1 MQIDNVNIEGLF
13 KYYNKFPALE
23 NINLSVRKGEI
34 FGLIGSNGNGK
45 STLLNC
51 ITGVLNYEKGKIF
64 IDGTDLKKKPLQ
76 CKQKMAYCTDECNAY
91 EIMTGEEYLTF
102 VASIYKVE
110 NSTFTKKFNEL
121 LDMFN
126 MRGHIKKLIKYY
138 SHGTKQKIALM
149 AAMIHDPQIWI
160 LDEPLVGLDAYSIKV
175 LLEYFEEFKKNGGT
189 IIITI
194 HDLDVALKVCDRIS
208 IIKEGRVAATFH
220 NTKDKTVKS
229 RAMRIMQNNV
239 LNKEKEVANES

>member
-1 MQIDNVNIEGLF
+1 M
-13 KYYNKFPALE
+13 ATLE
-23 NINLSVRKGEI
+23 IKNLHVSVADKEILKGINLVIKENEI
-34 FGLIGSNGNGK
+34 HALLGPNGNGK

-51 ITGVLNYEKGKIF
+51 ITGVLNYEKGHIY

-102 VASIYKVE
+102 VASVYKVD
-110 NSTFTKKFNEL
+110 NDTFLTKFNEL

-126 MRGHIKKLIKYY
+126 MRPHIKKLIKYY

-149 AAMIHDPQIWI
+149 AAMIHDPEIWI
-160 LDEPLVGLDAYSIKV
+160 LDEPLVGLDAASIKV
-175 LLEYFEEFKKNGGT
+175 LLDYFKKYVDNGGT

-194 HDLDVALKVCDRIS
+194 HDIDVALSVCDRVA
-208 IIKEGRVAATFH
+208 IIKEGRVAAQFN

-229 RAMRIMQNNV
+229 KAMKIMQGNT
-239 LNKEKEVANES
+239 LKED

>member
-1 MQIDNVNIEGLF
+1 MQIDNVNIEGLY
-13 KYYNKFPALE
+13 KYYNKFVALE
-23 NINLSVRKGEI
+23 DINLSMKKGEI
-34 FGLIGSNGNGK
+34 FGIIGSNGNGK

-51 ITGVLNYEKGKIF
+51 ITGVLNYEKGHIY
-64 IDGTDLKKKPLQ
+64 IDGTDLKKKPLL

-102 VASIYKVE
+102 VASIYKVDNE
-110 NSTFTKKFNEL
+110 TFSKKYNEL

-126 MRGHIKKLIKYY
+126 MRAHIKKLIKYY
-138 SHGTKQKIALM
+138 SHGTKQKIVLM
-149 AAMIHDPQIWI
+149 AAMIHDPLIWI

-175 LLEYFEEFKKNGGT
+175 LLEYFKTFKANGGT

-194 HDLDVALKVCDRIS
+194 HDIDVALKVCDRVA
-208 IIKEGRVAATFH
+208 IIKEGHLAAQFN

-229 RAMRIMQNNV
+229 KAMKIMQSDA
-239 LNKEKEVANES
+239 LKEIGNED

>member
-1 MQIDNVNIEGLF
+1 MQIDNVNIEGLY
-13 KYYNKFPALE
+13 KYYNKFVALE
-23 NINLSVRKGEI
+23 DINLSVKKGEI
-34 FGLIGSNGNGK
+34 FGVIGSNGNGK

-76 CKQKMAYCTDECNAY
+76 CKQKIAYCTDECNAY

-102 VASIYKVE
+102 VASVYKVPQE
-110 NSTFTKKFNEL
+110 TFITKFNEL
-121 LDMFN
+121 IDMFN
-126 MRGHIKKLIKYY
+126 MRPHINKLIKYY
-138 SHGTKQKIALM
+138 SHGTKQKIVLM

-160 LDEPLVGLDAYSIKV
+160 LDEPLVGLDATSIRI
-175 LLEYFEEFKKNGGT
+175 LLEYFKKFKSDGGS

-194 HDLDVALKVCDRIS
+194 HDIDVALKVCDRVA
-208 IIKEGRVAATFH
+208 IIKEGHLAAVFN

-229 RAMRIMQNNV
+229 RAMKIMQSDA
-239 LNKEKEVANES
+239 LKGMTDED

>member
-1 MQIDNVNIEGLF
+1 MQIDNVNIEGLY
-13 KYYNKFPALE
+13 KYYNKFVALE
-23 NINLSVRKGEI
+23 DINLSVKKGEI
-34 FGLIGSNGNGK
+34 FGVIGSNGNGK

-76 CKQKMAYCTDECNAY
+76 CKQKIAYCTDECNAY

-102 VASIYKVE
+102 VASVYKVPQE
-110 NSTFTKKFNEL
+110 TFITKFNEL
-121 LDMFN
+121 IDMFN
-126 MRGHIKKLIKYY
+126 MRPHINKLIKYY
-138 SHGTKQKIALM
+138 SHGTKQKIVLM

-160 LDEPLVGLDAYSIKV
+160 LDEPLVGLDATSIRI
-175 LLEYFEEFKKNGGT
+175 LLEYFKKFKSDGGS

-194 HDLDVALKVCDRIS
+194 HDIDVALKVCDRVA
-208 IIKEGRVAATFH
+208 IIKEGHLAAVFN

-229 RAMRIMQNNV
+229 RAMKIMQSDA
-239 LNKEKEVANES
+239 LKGMTNED

>member
-1 MQIDNVNIEGLF
+1 MQIDNVNIEGLY
-13 KYYNKFPALE
+13 KYYNKFVALE
-23 NINLSVRKGEI
+23 DINLSVKKGEI
-34 FGLIGSNGNGK
+34 FGVIGSNGNGK

-76 CKQKMAYCTDECNAY
+76 CKQKIAYCTDECNAY

-102 VASIYKVE
+102 VASIYKVPQE
-110 NSTFTKKFNEL
+110 TFITKFNEL
-121 LDMFN
+121 IDMFN
-126 MRGHIKKLIKYY
+126 MRPHINKLIKYY
-138 SHGTKQKIALM
+138 SHGTKQKIVLM

-160 LDEPLVGLDAYSIKV
+160 LDEPLVGLDATSIKI
-175 LLEYFEEFKKNGGT
+175 LLEYFKKFKSDGGS

-194 HDLDVALKVCDRIS
+194 HDIDVALKVCDRVA
-208 IIKEGRVAATFH
+208 IIKEGHLAAVFN

-229 RAMRIMQNNV
+229 RAMKIMQSDA
-239 LNKEKEVANES
+239 LKGMTNED

>member
-1 MQIDNVNIEGLF
+1 MQIDNVNIEGLY
-13 KYYNKFPALE
+13 KYYNKFVALE
-23 NINLSVRKGEI
+23 DINLSVKKGEI
-34 FGLIGSNGNGK
+34 FGVIGSNGNGK

-76 CKQKMAYCTDECNAY
+76 CKQKIAYCTDECNAY

-102 VASIYKVE
+102 VASVYKVPQE
-110 NSTFTKKFNEL
+110 TFITKFNEL
-121 LDMFN
+121 IDMFN
-126 MRGHIKKLIKYY
+126 MRPHINKLIKYY
-138 SHGTKQKIALM
+138 SHGTKQKIVLM

-160 LDEPLVGLDAYSIKV
+160 LDEPLVGLDATSIKI
-175 LLEYFEEFKKNGGT
+175 LLEYFKKFKRDGGS

-194 HDLDVALKVCDRIS
+194 HDIDVALKVCDRVA
-208 IIKEGRVAATFH
+208 IIKEGHLAAVFN

-229 RAMRIMQNNV
+229 RAMKIMQSDA
-239 LNKEKEVANES
+239 LKGMTNED

>member
-1 MQIDNVNIEGLF
+1 MQIDNVNIEGLY
-13 KYYNKFPALE
+13 KYYNKFVALE
-23 NINLSVRKGEI
+23 DINLSVKKGEI
-34 FGLIGSNGNGK
+34 FGVIGSNGNGK

-76 CKQKMAYCTDECNAY
+76 CKQKIAYCTDECNAY

-102 VASIYKVE
+102 VASVYKVPQE
-110 NSTFTKKFNEL
+110 TFITKFNEL
-121 LDMFN
+121 IDMFN
-126 MRGHIKKLIKYY
+126 MRPHINKLIKYY
-138 SHGTKQKIALM
+138 SHGTKQKIVLM

-160 LDEPLVGLDAYSIKV
+160 LDEPLVGLDATSIKI
-175 LLEYFEEFKKNGGT
+175 LLEYFKKFKSDGGS

-194 HDLDVALKVCDRIS
+194 HDIDVALKVCDRVA
-208 IIKEGRVAATFH
+208 IIKEGHLAAVFN

-229 RAMRIMQNNV
+229 RAMKIMQSDA
-239 LNKEKEVANES
+239 LKGMTNED